1 MTLTVVRSTG
11 WVFDRMSK
19 IGLLSHFPHEET
31 RSWIWGK
38 NITEVMCLSYY
49 NNLDHLAKMVLANFL
64 CWKIIIILLLHILY
78 SLSWQGRGG
87 ATKVYILERKSIS
100 IIWNSSVRKICLLS
114 PTNLFV
120 KWFIFTID
128 SCLLEIYFGL

>member
-1 MTLTVVRSTG
+1 
-11 WVFDRMSK
+11 
-19 IGLLSHFPHEET
+19 
-31 RSWIWGK
+31 
-38 NITEVMCLSYY
+38 MCLSYY